1 MSMVLRTSDK
11 STAALTVVV
20 APLVPPVIVSAAWN
34 VPEGMVK
41 AKVVAEGLLVIV
53 AVAALVPPVIVSPTV
68 RLVDAPTVIVI
79 VPPG

>member
-1 MSMVLRTSDK
+1 MVLRTSDK
-11 STAALTVVV
+11 STAELTVVV

-41 AKVVAEGLLVIV
+41 ANVVAEGLLVIV
-53 AVAALVPPVIVSPTV
+53 AVAALVPPVIVSATEKLVEAATV
-68 RLVDAPTVIVI
+68 MVR